1 MSSKPRSPAQRSV
14 DGSCASRTTPSV
26 SKVALSHFHPSDGSK
41 RPIPSPSGLLA
52 RTVVVPGPRG
62 AWWKRSAKSMI
73 SWRFMAMIRRRFR
86 SCSGIYLSVISGTH
100 GNAPGPAG
108 RRGSISISSGRPF
121 HLVDLDHRHPV
132 PEGLKLRNRALRTLA
147 SNGPCQQQFLHRLEA
162 FHQTAG
168 HHPVVVADPFQSMA
182 ARVVKPTDFQSAA
195 GFRENPLY
203 REVDR
208 HLESRDQIAFTPSH
222 LPDRKVLLTLKRSR
236 GDFSRAAE
244 EAPHFTGSCLDGIAR
259 AIEEGRGLGAAWR
272 EIRRFVGHRT
282 GTGDFDSLDHAD
294 LGLLRDVRRDTV
306 DRSPG
311 RDPRETGAGEQPAT
325 AERAG
330 RTAGRQPAPA
340 ENPGLTPARV
350 GGPCPGGCPPERPPG
365 RTCRPGAAHHQ
376 FLPTPIVHE
385 NPSSS
390 TSALVTPVRTSM
402 SPA

>member
-1 MSSKPRSPAQRSV
+1 
-14 DGSCASRTTPSV
+14 
-26 SKVALSHFHPSDGSK
+26 
-41 RPIPSPSGLLA
+41 
-52 RTVVVPGPRG
+52 
-62 AWWKRSAKSMI
+62 
-73 SWRFMAMIRRRFR
+73 MIRRRFR

-100 GNAPGPAG
+100 GNAPGSAG

-208 HLESRDQIAFTPSH
+208 HLDSRDQIAFTPSH

-244 EAPHFTGSCLDGIAR
+244 ETPHFTGSCLDGIAR
-259 AIEEGRGLGAAWR
+259 AIEEGRGAWSG
-272 EIRRFVGHRT
+272 VAGNPQ
-282 GTGDFDSLDHAD
+282 
-294 LGLLRDVRRDTV
+294 VRRAPRWNRGLRFPRPR
-306 DRSPG
+306 RS
-311 RDPRETGAGEQPAT
+311 R
-325 AERAG
+325 
-330 RTAGRQPAPA
+330 
-340 ENPGLTPARV
+340 TPARRPS
-350 GGPCPGGCPPERPPG
+350 GYRGPVAWARPARDWG
-365 RTCRPGAAHHQ
+365 WRTTGNC
-376 FLPTPIVHE
+376 
-385 NPSSS
+385 
-390 TSALVTPVRTSM
+390 
-402 SPA
+402 